1 MKFVRGYFN
10 IISGFLTKEID
21 ATGLALFRIAY
32 SLVLIGE
39 ISQIIYFRHLIYD
52 KVPFIDPLEINVLP
66 GLIIWM
72 ISVIFI
78 LFGFY
83 TRKAALVNYV
93 LSLVF
98 IGTIKTYEYH
108 VFYAYMGVNFLFLF
122 LDISR
127 VHAID
132 RLRVKLKYSSARY
145 SYDPPNT
152 TSAWHY
158 FFPIAVSLGFVYF
171 DSIFF
176 KLASYNWT
184 HGLGMWLPAS
194 LSMATH
200 VDATPFLNLKWMSIG
215 LGFITVIFEFAFLF
229 TFFMKRFRIPLLV
242 VGLGL
247 HLGITIIFP
256 IPWFGLTALAV
267 YLLMMPVSYW
277 RRLFK
282 VVQAKSTNLTVYY
295 DENCPLCNRTR
306 ISLQHFDYRN
316 RIAWKKVSEAT
327 ADSRMNSLGEEVLLN
342 SMHAI
347 TAKGKIVSGIDSY
360 LQMTKRIPL
369 LFPVFL
375 FLKTPGIYHL
385 AGKVYTL
392 VAANRT
398 KTRCTDESCGYSPPE
413 VPKNDLQVKILQN
426 LTLHQLKTFGWG
438 MLLLVFIFFQ
448 INITF
453 HSKLIQEGLNRT
465 GIQENKIY
473 QNVVGYSKKIWGG
486 SKILFGITRHAVFM
500 DEHFE
505 DYNHILAVE
514 AAFQDGS
521 TQWLPIINKDGTAG
535 WYDYSFLWVKWT
547 FRVMDNHVDQALLEK
562 GIRDFSTFWT
572 IKNGYELDEVVF
584 NIYVKRVEYP
594 KEWERDFM
602 KRQKMKPWKLVGEGY
617 WHGSDFILKIPE
629 IETIR

>member
-514 AAFQDGS
+514 AVFQDGS